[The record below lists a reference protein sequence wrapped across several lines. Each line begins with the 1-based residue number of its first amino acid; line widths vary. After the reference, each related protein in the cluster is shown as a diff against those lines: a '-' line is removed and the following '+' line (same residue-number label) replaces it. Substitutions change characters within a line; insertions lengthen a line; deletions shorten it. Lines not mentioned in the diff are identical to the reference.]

1 MNPRAEPDQ
10 EVHQMHTV
18 LESAADR
25 LSISLDG
32 VRAAAEASRQV
43 CADATTIA
51 VGYLVEAGVIEGEG
65 GNLELGLVAFGSLA
79 RDEASKLE
87 SDFDYAVVAY
97 HTVETP
103 EHIQQYQRAADLVCK
118 KTGLKP
124 PGVSRVFGGLIS
136 GTELI
141 NKIGLDD
148 DTNRSHTQRMLF
160 LEESTPIVGVEQ
172 HRNTLRAILR
182 RYLVDYREE
191 GLQKAGVPRF
201 LVNDVVR
208 YWRTIAVD
216 YQAKRWDEPTAFAWD
231 DEDIGRSPKWGM
243 RYIKLRSSRKLAF
256 CGTLVAMLIPHLTN
270 RFVDDELL
278 VDQFSMPSLAR
289 IAQLAEYVEHADD
302 REALCSVLQSAD
314 WFARKFDDGEFRRA
328 VDGVEHPRR
337 SQNPAFREAFEKTEE
352 LQRALEALFLSSN
365 PLVVPDGIISV
376 RGSKNGALCLRQLT
390 ARYFLF

>member
-1 MNPRAEPDQ
+1 
-10 EVHQMHTV
+10 MHTA
-18 LESAADR
+18 LENAADR
-25 LSISLDG
+25 LGISLDG
-32 VRAAAEASRQV
+32 IAAAADASRQV
-43 CADATTIA
+43 CADATKIA
-51 VGYLVEAGVIEGEG
+51 VEYLIGADVISGEG
-65 GNLELGLVAFGSLA
+65 DRLELGLVAFGSLA

-124 PGVSRVFGGLIS
+124 PGASRVFGGLIS

-160 LEESTPIVGVEQ
+160 LEESTPIVGIEQ

-216 YQAKRWDEPTAFAWD
+216 YQAKRWDEPNAFALD
-231 DEDIGRSPKWGM
+231 DGDNGRIPKWGM

-256 CGTLVAMLIPHLTN
+256 CGTLVAMLIPHLKN

-289 IAQLAEYVEHADD
+289 IAQLVDYIEHPEDK
-302 REALCSVLQSAD
+302 EALCSVLQSAE
-314 WFARKFDDGEFRRA
+314 WFARKFDDGDFRRE
-328 VDGVEHPRR
+328 VDGVKHPRK
-337 SQNPAFREAFEKTEE
+337 SENLAFREAFHKTEE

-365 PLVVPDGIISV
+365 PLVVADAIGGV
-376 RGSKNGALCLRQLT
+376 RGAESEALCLRQLT

>member
-1 MNPRAEPDQ
+1 
-10 EVHQMHTV
+10 MHTV

-25 LSISLDG
+25 LGISLDG
-32 VRAAAEASRQV
+32 VRAAADASQQV
-43 CADATTIA
+43 RADATKIA
-51 VGYLVEAGVIEGEG
+51 IEYLTAAGVIRGERDD
-65 GNLELGLVAFGSLA
+65 LELGLVAFGSLA

-124 PGVSRVFGGLIS
+124 PGASRVFGGLIS

-160 LEESTPIVGVEQ
+160 LEESTPIVGIQQ

-216 YQAKRWDEPTAFAWD
+216 YQAKRWDEPNAFAWD
-231 DEDIGRSPKWGM
+231 DDDSARIPKWGM

-289 IAQLAEYVEHADD
+289 IAQLAEYVEHPDD
-302 REALCSVLQSAD
+302 REALSSVLQKAD
-314 WFARKFDDGEFRRA
+314 WFARKFDDGDFRRE
-328 VDGVEHPRR
+328 VDGVEHPRK
-337 SQNPAFREAFEKTEE
+337 SENPTFRKAFDKTEE

-365 PLVVPDGIISV
+365 PLVVADGIGGV
-376 RGSKNGALCLRQLT
+376 RGAEAEALCLRQLT

>member
-1 MNPRAEPDQ
+1 M
-10 EVHQMHTV
+10 
-18 LESAADR
+18 
-25 LSISLDG
+25 
-32 VRAAAEASRQV
+32 SR
-43 CADATTIA
+43 
-51 VGYLVEAGVIEGEG
+51 
-65 GNLELGLVAFGSLA
+65 
-79 RDEASKLE
+79 
-87 SDFDYAVVAY
+87 
-97 HTVETP
+97 
-103 EHIQQYQRAADLVCK
+103 
-118 KTGLKP
+118 KP
-124 PGVSRVFGGLIS
+124 PGASRVFGGLIS

-160 LEESTPIVGVEQ
+160 LEESTPIVGIQQ

-216 YQAKRWDEPTAFAWD
+216 YQAKRWDEPNAFAWD
-231 DEDIGRSPKWGM
+231 DDDSARIPKWGM

-289 IAQLAEYVEHADD
+289 IAQLALRV
-302 REALCSVLQSAD
+302 
-314 WFARKFDDGEFRRA
+314 A
-328 VDGVEHPRR
+328 VGTGR
-337 SQNPAFREAFEKTEE
+337 
-352 LQRALEALFLSSN
+352 
-365 PLVVPDGIISV
+365 
-376 RGSKNGALCLRQLT
+376 
-390 ARYFLF
+390 